1 MSDIKV
7 VVADDE
13 ILALNGI
20 SNLIDKTE
28 GYKVVGKAANGLQCL
43 ELIRET
49 GPQLV
54 VTDIKMPVM
63 NGLELIQ
70 TCVAE
75 NLAVSIIVVSAYDDR
90 DYLRAAIRCPLVY
103 DYLFKPFR
111 NEELFAALQGAGS
124 FHKKYGGE
132 IDDESGMSLLV
143 TLIFNNDFT
152 SLENYMKEYFSRE
165 GLSLQEMK
173 NQCYGWIMHIHSTVF
188 SDNKTR
194 SFDSH
199 RTMKKVFE
207 ARDKEELQ
215 EVMTEYLRGC
225 CDRFVYNDNVTVLVK
240 SCLRI
245 VQSEYGNEDLNL
257 NYCAN
262 KLAVTPNYLSGRFS
276 RDMGQSFSN
285 YLTTLRM
292 EKAGEMLK
300 NVSLRVYE
308 VAERVGISDV
318 SYFNKLFREYEGK
331 TPLQYRK
338 EIMESD
344 SENENEDRH

>member
-20 SNLIDKTE
+20 SNLIDKTD
-28 GYKVVGKAANGLQCL
+28 GYRVVGRAANGLQCL
-43 ELIRET
+43 ELIRENS
-49 GPQLV
+49 PQLV

-63 NGLELIQ
+63 SGLELIE

-90 DYLRAAIRCPLVY
+90 DYLKAAIRCPLVY
-103 DYLFKPFR
+103 DYLFKPFH

-143 TLIFNNDFT
+143 TLIFNDDFA
-152 SLENYMKEYFSRE
+152 SLESHMKEYFARKD
-165 GLSLQEMK
+165 LSLQEMK
-173 NQCYGWIMHIHSTVF
+173 NQCYGWIMHVHSTVF
-188 SDNKTR
+188 TDNKTR
-194 SFDSH
+194 PFDS
-199 RTMKKVFE
+199 RRAMKKVFE
-207 ARDKEELQ
+207 ARDSAELQ

-245 VQSEYGNEDLNL
+245 VQSEYDNEDLNL

-262 KLAVTPNYLSGRFS
+262 KLAVTPSYLSGRFS

-285 YLTTLRM
+285 YLTSLRM

-300 NVSLRVYE
+300 NVSLKVYE

-331 TPLQYRK
+331 TPLQYRR
-338 EIMESD
+338 EIMESESE
-344 SENENEDRH
+344 SEN